1 MNIHYNQSW
10 YGEKAEVIKKNQN
23 YFVINYGCKGKGIV
37 SMFATVKILFMKE
50 STEGVEQGQMTA
62 QTAEKVEKSA

>member
-1 MNIHYNQSW
+1 MYISHPSFWQDLQ
-10 YGEKAEVIKKNQN
+10 I
-23 YFVINYGCKGKGIV
+23 
-37 SMFATVKILFMKE
+37 MFATVKILFMKE